1 MSSVAL
7 VLHQFRYD
15 QKAFW
20 RNPASLFF
28 TVSLPVIFLLIFA
41 TIFGN
46 DTTHIN
52 GDEVKTT
59 TYYVPAII
67 TLAVISAALVSLCF
81 SLVVARE
88 NGVLKR
94 GRGTPMPSWVFI
106 AGRVGNAIVVSV
118 IMLVLITV
126 IGRILYGVAIPWDR
140 LPAVLVTLAV
150 GAASFCCL
158 GVALTAV
165 IPSEDAAAPITNA
178 TVLPLYFLSGVFIP
192 QSEIPE
198 GVLQFADLFP
208 IRHFFE
214 AFFTAFDP
222 HTVGAGFEWGQLAIV
237 AAWGLAA
244 LLISVWKFRWTPR
257 NG

>member
-41 TIFGN
+41 TIFGD
-46 DTTHIN
+46 DTIDVG
-52 GDEVKTT
+52 GDHVKTT

-67 TLAVISAALVSLCF
+67 TLAVISAAMVSLCF

-106 AGRVGNAIVVSV
+106 AGKVGNAIVVSV
-118 IMLVLITV
+118 IMLVLLSV
-126 IGRILYGVAIPWDR
+126 IGRVLYGVAIPWDR

-158 GVALTAV
+158 GIALSSV

-192 QSEIPE
+192 ESEIPS
-198 GVLQFADLFP
+198 GVLDFSALFP

-214 AFFTAFDP
+214 AFFAAWDP
-222 HTVGAGFEWGQLAIV
+222 QTVGAGFEWGHLAVV
-237 AAWGLAA
+237 AAWGTVGLLLA
-244 LLISVWKFRWTPR
+244 VRYFRWTPKE
-257 NG
+257 G